1 MKKPKKEC
9 QYANKKIEKRN
20 FKLGLTCRTKKITKW
35 HNFIREWEGGKH
47 NAPWKGSKNHWLN
60 LEST

>member
-1 MKKPKKEC
+1 MKGPQKKC
-9 QYANKKIEKRN
+9 QYVNKKKKFN
-20 FKLGLTCRTKKITKW
+20 LKLALTCRTKKTTKW

-47 NAPWKGSKNHWLN
+47 NATWKGSKNHWLN